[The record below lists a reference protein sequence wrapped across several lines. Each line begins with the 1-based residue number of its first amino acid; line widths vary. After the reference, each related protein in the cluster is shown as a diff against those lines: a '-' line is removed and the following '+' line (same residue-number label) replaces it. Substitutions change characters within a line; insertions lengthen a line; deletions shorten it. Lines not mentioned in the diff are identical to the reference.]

1 VIPLDLTF
9 KGAHRRGDGSQ
20 LTLESITPEAEHLQ
34 LALLVMTPPV
44 AGLTRWLTEKGRQHE

>member
-1 VIPLDLTF
+1 M
-9 KGAHRRGDGSQ
+9 
-20 LTLESITPEAEHLQ
+20 TLESITPETEHLQ